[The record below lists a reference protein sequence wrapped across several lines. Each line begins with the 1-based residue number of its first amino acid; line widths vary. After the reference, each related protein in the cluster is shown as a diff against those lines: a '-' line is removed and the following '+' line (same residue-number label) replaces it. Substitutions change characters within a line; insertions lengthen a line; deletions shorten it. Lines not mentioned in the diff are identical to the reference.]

1 MLLILT
7 KNDYLGMNPVYGFEL
22 PNYLSK
28 ILNMSEDDYYQAA
41 MQQTQRIINAYMQ
54 DFLLLNKWS
63 IENLDETLQEQI
75 KQILFLEFEYLHQ
88 NQMFFKKSED
98 ITYSNSGQQTFT
110 FNANLSESDNPDL
123 IPDYVVKIIKNT
135 GILNFADSY
144 SQIERESVL
153 ADNEFIDGVFV
164 NEVAWSDKADNNIS
178 VGGENLTVS
187 QAINNNF
194 KNSVKID
201 NVEFVKS
208 VNLNKIL
215 RDDNI
220 RLNSNKLLSSN
231 QFYQNKNPNDY
242 AQITDLQNLW
252 TGSNALIEQN
262 SQDIQNNAAE
272 IQNLKDNAIDN
283 STIQNYLGN
292 KADKNFSNVQLA
304 PRAKV
309 QNIQVNYD
317 GRLVF
322 EQAVGNIAP
331 RPWRDDVEYQ
341 PADTCWVEIDSVAK
355 IFLATEKE
363 KNINQN
369 PLTSTGYWIP
379 YTADFDLS
387 GYLSEEN
394 ANNWFLK
401 LSGGNMNGNIDMQGN
416 QLINASNVLET
427 DSIADNQVS
436 STTLWSSEKTDSEIK
451 TKTLL
456 LNSENVQNLTG
467 AVNFEKTP
475 HFHNGIG
482 IYNGAYGGTI
492 KADENGNI
500 NIDLVSN
507 NGNLLVNGEL
517 IKTDLTDYYTKEE
530 VDALIAAGGNGNIE
544 VQYKMIFL
552 NNNSI
557 KSHNIGANSSWI
569 ERYKLNQFL
578 LYDDVINL
586 IQRDKWALINFEAY
600 ETNNAPN
607 RNDPWFVHITDYEIN
622 KNNLAQSWW
631 NVCYYNNSNSLQ
643 TYSTNYMMLK
653 LTFIRVKGGAGGGTD
668 YTAGKNI
675 IIENNEISVD
685 DSILNLQSVDTDILT
700 ANSAS
705 MQDLTI
711 TNQATI
717 QNEILIGAPE
727 NDKVIPNA
735 KSVYDFTYSQAI
747 IDQKIASIPTTELQ
761 AGNNIQIE
769 HSTVI
774 STTDDLI
781 VDSINLDGKD
791 LSNELNSITTSIA
804 TAETNIEGVSSR
816 VSTLENYLKDG
827 NIIRFRGTYNSTINY
842 APYDYVIWTDNATYF
857 ALKASIGIE
866 PTNGE
871 YWKKQEIS
879 QSVDLT
885 NYYTKNEIDSELGT
899 LRTTISNN
907 TNEIN
912 SLKSRVSALES
923 ASLNNVLVASIGTQ
937 DSAVRISIKNLAGQ
951 TVNVSGQVGIR
962 WHSGYMDVGA
972 LKKRDTV
979 TLNITNGAVTW
990 NYSGVADYEQS
1001 YDYFNIGIKVTYN
1014 SKNYFGNLHCIS
1026 KAHGDYDYIGITNN
1040 QNCLLLPS

>member
-28 ILNMSEDDYYQAA
+28 ILNMSEDDYFQAA

-144 SQIERESVL
+144 SQIDRESVL

-164 NEVAWSDKADNNIS
+164 NEVAWGDKADNNIS

-215 RDDNI
+215 KEDNI
-220 RLNSNKLLSSN
+220 RLNSTKLLSSD

-341 PADTCWVEIDSVAK
+341 PADTCWVEIDSFAK

-427 DSIADNQVS
+427 DSIADNEVS
-436 STTLWSSEKTDSEIK
+436 PNTIWSSAKTDSEIK

-456 LNSENVQNLTG
+456 LDSENAQNLTG
-467 AVNFEKTP
+467 TVNFAKTP
-475 HFHNGIG
+475 NFNDGLG
-482 IYNGAYGGTI
+482 VYNGANGGTI

-500 NIDLVSN
+500 NIQLASE

-517 IKTDLTDYYTKEE
+517 IKTDLTDYYTKAE
-530 VDALIAAGGNGNIE
+530 VDALIAAGESSGEIVNLSMKLKEGGPTLNIAAFSYTE
-544 VQYKMIFL
+544 L
-552 NNNSI
+552 NNWEFNS
-557 KSHNIGANSSWI
+557 GW
-569 ERYKLNQFL
+569 
-578 LYDDVINL
+578 
-586 IQRDKWALINFEAY
+586 
-600 ETNNAPN
+600 TN
-607 RNDPWFVHITDYEIN
+607 W
-622 KNNLAQSWW
+622 
-631 NVCYYNNSNSLQ
+631 Q
-643 TYSTNYMMLK
+643 TYSNYIANGYIPVDVKADIPTSGNKSIFMEDNTLIFGKDKNLK
-653 LTFIRVKGGAGGGTD
+653 LYFRFFNATNSSVSLSVRAMTFDVRLLKVHGVGGGSGGTD
-668 YTAGKNI
+668 YVAGKNI

-700 ANSAS
+700 ASSAS
-705 MQDLTI
+705 MQNLTI
-711 TNQATI
+711 TNQATS

-735 KSVYDFTYSQAI
+735 KSIYDFTYSQAI

-769 HSTVI
+769 HSSVI

-791 LSNELNSITTSIA
+791 LSNELNSIN
-804 TAETNIEGVSSR
+804 TNIETASTNIAGVSDR

-827 NIIRFRGTYNSTINY
+827 NIIRFRGTYSSTINY

-866 PTNGE
+866 PSNAE

-885 NYYTKNEIDSELGT
+885 NYYTKAEVDSKLGE

-907 TNEIN
+907 TTEIT

-923 ASLNNVLVASIGTQ
+923 ASLNNVLVATIGTQ

>member
-28 ILNMSEDDYYQAA
+28 ILNMSEDDYFQAA

-208 VNLNKIL
+208 VNLNRIL

-456 LNSENVQNLTG
+456 LNSENVQNLIG

-475 HFHNGIG
+475 HFHNGLG

-500 NIDLVSN
+500 NIDLVSK

-530 VDALIAAGGNGNIE
+530 VDALIAAGESSGEIVNLTMKLKEGGPTLNISAFSYTE
-544 VQYKMIFL
+544 L
-552 NNNSI
+552 NNWEFNSGWTNWETYSNYI
-557 KSHNIGANSSWI
+557 ANGYIPVDVRADIPTSGNKSIFMEDNTLIFGKDKNLKLYFRFFNATNSSVSLSV
-569 ERYKLNQFL
+569 RAMTFDVRL
-578 LYDDVINL
+578 LKVYGV
-586 IQRDKWALINFEAY
+586 
-600 ETNNAPN
+600 
-607 RNDPWFVHITDYEIN
+607 
-622 KNNLAQSWW
+622 
-631 NVCYYNNSNSLQ
+631 
-643 TYSTNYMMLK
+643 
-653 LTFIRVKGGAGGGTD
+653 GGAGGGTD
-668 YTAGKNI
+668 YVAGKNI

-685 DSILNLQSVDTDILT
+685 DSILNLQSVDTNILT
-700 ANSAS
+700 ASSAS
-705 MQDLTI
+705 MQELTI
-711 TNQATI
+711 TNQATS

-747 IDQKIASIPTTELQ
+747 IDQKIASIPTAELQ

-781 VDSINLDGKD
+781 VDSINLNGKD
-791 LSNELNSITTSIA
+791 LSNELNSINTSI
-804 TAETNIEGVSSR
+804 ETSNINIAGVSVR
-816 VSTLENYLKDG
+816 LSTLENYLKDG
-827 NIIRFRGTYNSTINY
+827 NLIRFRGAYSPTVNY
-842 APYDYVIWTDNATYF
+842 APYDYVIWTDNLTYY

-866 PTNGE
+866 PTNAE

-885 NYYTKNEIDSELGT
+885 NYYTKAEVDSKLGE

-907 TNEIN
+907 TNEIT

-923 ASLNNVLVASIGTQ
+923 ASLNNVLVAQIQTH
-937 DSAVRISIKNLAGQ
+937 DSAVRVTIKNLAGQ
-951 TVNVSGQVGIR
+951 TVNVSGQVAIR

-979 TLNITNGAVTW
+979 TLNLTNGAVTW

-1001 YDYFNIGIKVTYN
+1001 YDWFNIGVKAIYN
-1014 SKNYFGNLHCIS
+1014 NKNYFGNLHCLS
-1026 KAHGDYDYIGITNN
+1026 KAHGDYDYLGLTNN
-1040 QNCLLLPS
+1040 QNCLLLPV

>member
-28 ILNMSEDDYYQAA
+28 ILNMSEDDYFQAA

-164 NEVAWSDKADNNIS
+164 NEVAWSNKADNNIS
-178 VGGENLTVS
+178 VGGENLTVP

-331 RPWRDDVEYQ
+331 RPWREDVEYQ

-427 DSIADNQVS
+427 DAIADNQVS
-436 STTLWSSEKTDSEIK
+436 ATTLWSSEKTDSEIK

-456 LNSENVQNLTG
+456 LDSENVQNLTG

-475 HFHNGIG
+475 HFHNGLG

-500 NIDLVSN
+500 NIDLVSK

-530 VDALIAAGGNGNIE
+530 VDALIAAGAGGGQLELKTVELRKSNTSRSINLNGNTAAKTDIKYEWYANYNDFKSALDAGWVPVDITVE
-544 VQYKMIFL
+544 VPV
-552 NNNSI
+552 S
-557 KSHNIGANSSWI
+557 
-569 ERYKLNQFL
+569 RYWTVTI
-578 LYDDVINL
+578 D
-586 IQRDKWALINFEAY
+586 
-600 ETNNAPN
+600 
-607 RNDPWFVHITDYEIN
+607 
-622 KNNLAQSWW
+622 WW
-631 NVCYYNNSNSLQ
+631 SNSLIWVETYNNRYSVNQ
-643 TYSTNYMMLK
+643 TIYIKDIEVNIKMV
-653 LTFIRVKGGAGGGTD
+653 RVKGGGGSGGVEYLPGANIAIEDNTISVTPDLKNIEDIQAQRIDTQSLVGVALSTMDLDANTAIRANYQTLIGQPGTD
-668 YTAGKNI
+668 NVVPNSGNIYNFVSDYTYNKA
-675 IIENNEISVD
+675 D
-685 DSILNLQSVDTDILT
+685 
-700 ANSAS
+700 
-705 MQDLTI
+705 
-711 TNQATI
+711 
-717 QNEILIGAPE
+717 
-727 NDKVIPNA
+727 
-735 KSVYDFTYSQAI
+735 
-747 IDQKIASIPTTELQ
+747 IDQKIASIPTSELQ

-781 VDSINLDGKD
+781 VDSINLNGKD
-791 LSNELNSITTSIA
+791 LSNELNSINTSIE
-804 TAETNIEGVSSR
+804 TAETNIEGVSGR
-816 VSTLENYLKDG
+816 VLTLENYLKDG
-827 NIIRFRGTYNSTINY
+827 NIIRFRGTYSSTTNY
-842 APYDYVIWTDNATYF
+842 APYDYVIWTDNETYF

-866 PTNGE
+866 PSNSE

-885 NYYTKNEIDSELGT
+885 NYYTKAEVDSKLGE

-907 TNEIN
+907 STEIN

-1014 SKNYFGNLHCIS
+1014 NKNYFGNLHCIS

-1040 QNCLLLPS
+1040 QNCLLLPA